1 MSVLGSQVD
10 VDMEESVPDP
20 VPKHQGHTGTGCY
33 KLHDHEFIRPRG
45 RPPLRKGG
53 GGIGLSSLVVGL
65 GGGPGGGANGGGGG
79 GITNHPIPTAAGG
92 PLNVSGGAASGGF
105 HQPANLMDLPV
116 SDVVAAGTVP
126 ANPVASTEAKGA
138 LYTSKSLKNVMSPMA
153 QKPVSRF
160 KK

>member
-79 GITNHPIPTAAGG
+79 GITNQPIPTAAGG
-92 PLNVSGGAASGGF
+92 PLNVSGGAASGGY

-153 QKPVSRF
+153 QKPVSHF
-160 KK
+160 

>member
-79 GITNHPIPTAAGG
+79 GITNQPITTAAGG

-153 QKPVSRF
+153 QKPVSHF